1 MRRNA
6 AAMKLFRSHPSLYR
20 SSDYETKRNLIKSRD
35 CQRRRA
41 DRLRHRV
48 DALEDENQRLRRL
61 LKEAEEQRL
70 LNQQLQE
77 TNVAMSNGQG
87 TPDSSPV
94 LSEMPVAGHSFPATM
109 IALCINLAKRIGF
122 RPAQRALQIVVN
134 SLKLN
139 LKVPSHD
146 AIRNWTSR
154 LGVGELKDTFH
165 KGQDVVW
172 MADHSSQIGS
182 EKVLLIIGIAVEDLP
197 KPGQTLSL
205 ENVKVLAIVP
215 GERWKKE
222 DVGREYQKLA
232 AQIGAPRYLLSDG
245 ATELRD
251 PAEELEKDG
260 RKTIVLGDLKHHAAN
275 ILEKQIG
282 RSERFKAFISEVGL
296 TRNRVQQTELSHFAP
311 PPLKQKSRFM
321 NLAPLLR
328 WASMVIHHLSNPHS
342 EARVGITADRMNEK
356 LGWLREYRGDLA
368 CWAACQKVIDAA
380 LSFVNHEGL
389 SHGTGGR
396 LRTLLEEAISDL
408 PERHETT
415 DRVAALLV
423 EFVERS
429 ELQLGD
435 GERAWL
441 STEIL
446 ESLFGRFKRL
456 EGQHSKGG
464 FTSLLA
470 ALPSLCCPVDA
481 ARVRSRLLQ
490 VSTTKL
496 KQWIQETIG
505 STLTARRAAAYHEYA
520 TVPTG

>member
-1 MRRNA
+1 MR
-6 AAMKLFRSHPSLYR
+6 LFRIRPSEYK
-20 SSDYETKRNLIKSRD
+20 SSPYEITRNLIRSRER
-35 CQRRRA
+35 QRQ
-41 DRLRHRV
+41 RV
-48 DALEDENQRLRRL
+48 KRLRRRVDVL
-61 LKEAEEQRL
+61 ETENRRLCRWLKQTEEQL
-70 LNQQLQE
+70 LLTRRLQE
-77 TNVAMSNGQG
+77 TEGAASDRHG
-87 TPDSSPV
+87 SPV
-94 LSEMPVAGHSFPATM
+94 SNPLLSEMPIAGHCFAATM

-122 RPAQRALQIVVN
+122 RSAQRALQIVVD
-134 SLKLN
+134 SLKLD
-139 LKVPSHD
+139 VEIPSHD
-146 AIRNWTSR
+146 AIRNWTCR
-154 LGVGELKDTFH
+154 LGVGELEDTFH
-165 KGQDVVW
+165 IDQDVVW

-182 EKVLLIIGIAVEDLP
+182 EKVLLIVGIAVEDLP
-197 KPGQTLSL
+197 ERGQTLSL
-205 ENVKVLAIVP
+205 EDVKVLAIVP

-232 AQIGAPRYLLSDG
+232 DQIGAPRYLLCDG
-245 ATELRD
+245 ATELRE
-251 PAEELEKDG
+251 PAEVLEKDG

-282 RSERFKAFISEVGL
+282 RSERFKAFISQVGL

-328 WASMVIHHLSNPHS
+328 WASMVNHHLSDAHS

-356 LGWLREYRGDLA
+356 LGWLREYREDLA
-368 CWAACQKVIDAA
+368 CWAACQKAIDAA
-380 LSFVNHEGL
+380 LSFINHEGL
-389 SHGTGGR
+389 STGTGDR
-396 LRTLLEEAISDL
+396 LRTQLEEAMSDL
-408 PERHETT
+408 PTSHETT

-429 ELQLGD
+429 ERQLED

-446 ESLFGRFKRL
+446 ESLFGRFKQL

-470 ALPSLCCPVDA
+470 ALPSLCCTVDA
-481 ARVRSRLLQ
+481 ARVRRRLLH

-496 KQWIQETIG
+496 KQWIKETIG
-505 STLTARRAAAYHEYA
+505 STLTTRRAAAYHEYA
-520 TVPTG
+520 IATNGQFSKPN